1 MNTANIVT
9 SSFKWNS
16 SLNISLNRNKI
27 TSLGDDNSD
36 IRSGQGNTIIQ
47 RVGHPVNS
55 YMLLEVERTLTAN
68 DLRLMALLLRKISP
82 SIRGNVLVIQS
93 GRTTIMM
100 AK

>member
-1 MNTANIVT
+1 M
-9 SSFKWNS
+9 
-16 SLNISLNRNKI
+16 NRNKI

-68 DLRLMALLLRKISP
+68 DFEADGITPKEGIAIYTGQRPGDTKWKDNNYDGKITSDDYTVVGSYQP
-82 SIRGNVLVIQS
+82 
-93 GRTTIMM
+93 
-100 AK
+100 KF